1 MSASTALALS
11 RLARVASGAAA
22 SAPTTAGV
30 AAAVSSDLPLLAPR
44 SRLAQSPGSSSM
56 SASTAVALSR
66 LVRAASGAA
75 ASTPTTARV
84 VAAASGSSRHDEEAS
99 AAGVQMKAV
108 RDGPL
113 TTLLASEFR
122 SRLPLSPMPLSPP
135 PPPRPPPQAGGAPPP
150 TVLSVRLS
158 SPDPKRVEA
167 ASALARRLLA
177 LALGD
182 VGGSPWAGAGVPPQ
196 KRPPGRRVLLSVPR
210 GPFKHKKASM
220 IQFWR
225 VKGGRG
231 GGGAAHELPPTS

>member
-122 SRLPLSPMPLSPP
+122 SRLPLSPMPLSPL
-135 PPPRPPPQAGGAPPP
+135 PPPRPPPKLAVPPLPPSCRCACRRPTPNASRPPP
-150 TVLSVRLS
+150 LWPDACWPLRLAMSAAPLGLAQGYHRKRGHRDAACSCRCHAAPS
-158 SPDPKRVEA
+158 ST
-167 ASALARRLLA
+167 RRH
-177 LALGD
+177 
-182 VGGSPWAGAGVPPQ
+182 
-196 KRPPGRRVLLSVPR
+196 R
-210 GPFKHKKASM
+210 
-220 IQFWR
+220 
-225 VKGGRG
+225 
-231 GGGAAHELPPTS
+231 